1 MGPRLRIVTG
11 KGGVGKTAVATA
23 FALAETERGRTVLVA
38 EVNGGDKVTS
48 LLGVPPA
55 GPHMRE
61 VLPRLW
67 TVDMRADEAIHEY
80 VLLTLRFETVYRA
93 VFENRLVRGF
103 VHLVP
108 SLTELV
114 MLGKLW
120 YHESERVQG
129 RPRFDA
135 IILDAPA
142 TGHAISLLGTP
153 RAVEETVPPGPL
165 RDIARN
171 LEALITSPERTR
183 LHVVTTPEEMPV
195 NEALEIERAASG
207 PLGVAL
213 GATVVNQ
220 RLMPL
225 PDSALPALAPLAAD
239 PELAASVQALER
251 REAKRAAG
259 EAELARLGARLLA
272 SVVSLPRLVRPRF
285 GVAELRELAHLLEPV
300 VTA

>member
-11 KGGVGKTAVATA
+11 KGGVGKSAVATA

-48 LLGVPPA
+48 LLGVAPA

-61 VLPRLW
+61 VMPRLW

-120 YHESERVQG
+120 YHERERVQG

-135 IILDAPA
+135 IVLDAPA
-142 TGHAISLLGTP
+142 TGHAIALLGTP
-153 RAVEETVPPGPL
+153 HAVEETVPPGPL

-171 LEALITSPERTR
+171 LQSLLGSPELTR

-195 NEALEIERAASG
+195 NEALELERAATGS
-207 PLGVAL
+207 LGLAL
-213 GATVVNQ
+213 GTTVVNQ
-220 RLMPL
+220 RLAPL
-225 PDSALPALAPLAAD
+225 PEGALSTLAPLAAE
-239 PELAASVQALER
+239 PALAASVHALER
-251 REAKRAAG
+251 REAKRLAG
-259 EAELARLGARLLA
+259 EAELARLTAPLLA

-285 GVAELRELAHLLEPV
+285 GLAELRELAQLLDPV
-300 VTA
+300 VAA

>member
-1 MGPRLRIVTG
+1 MTRVLLVTG

-23 FALAETERGRTVLVA
+23 LALAEVERGRTVLLA

-61 VLPRLW
+61 ALPRLW

-93 VFENRLVRGF
+93 VFENKLVRGF

-120 YHESERVQG
+120 YHERERVAG

-135 IILDAPA
+135 LVLDAPA
-142 TGHAISLLGTP
+142 TGHAIALLGTP
-153 RAVEETVPPGPL
+153 HAVEDTVPPGPL
-165 RDIARN
+165 RDIAHN
-171 LEALITSPERTR
+171 LQELLGSPDRTR

-195 NEALEIERAASG
+195 NEALEIERAASTT
-207 PLGVAL
+207 LGVAL
-213 GATVVNQ
+213 GTTVVNQ
-220 RLMPL
+220 RLEPL
-225 PDSALPALAPLAAD
+225 PDDALPTLAPLAAD
-239 PELAASVQALER
+239 PTLAASVHALAR
-251 REAKRAAG
+251 REAKRRAG
-259 EAELARLGARLLA
+259 EAELARLTAPLLA
-272 SVVSLPRLVRPRF
+272 SLVSLPRLVRARF
-285 GVAELRELAHLLEPV
+285 GLDELRELGRLLDV
-300 VTA
+300 VVAA